1 MGPSNLLKKKVMFI
15 PKKSKFKKQQKG
27 ITPNSISGLN
37 YVNQLAFGS
46 IGLKAVSFCR
56 LNSKQIETIKKIIG
70 KQIKKTG
77 RLVIHAFPNVSISQ
91 KSVENRMGKGKG
103 NVDHWI
109 FKIKPGFIF
118 CEVITDQ
125 IEIAK
130 KALISVIK
138 RMSLKVR
145 IISN

>member
-1 MGPSNLLKKKVMFI
+1 MFI

>member
-1 MGPSNLLKKKVMFI
+1 MFI
-15 PKKSKFKKQQKG
+15 PKRSKFKKQQKG
-27 ITPNSISGLN
+27 IIPNSISGLN
-37 YVNQLAFGS
+37 YVNQLTFGS
-46 IGLKAVSFCR
+46 IGLKAISFCR
-56 LNSKQIETIKKIIG
+56 LNSKQIETIKKIIC

-77 RLVIHAFPNVSISQ
+77 RLVIHGFPNVPISQ

-125 IEIAK
+125 VEIAK
-130 KALISVIK
+130 KALASVIK

-145 IISN
+145 IILN

>member
-1 MGPSNLLKKKVMFI
+1 MFI
-15 PKKSKFKKQQKG
+15 PKRSKFKKQQKG

-118 CEVITDQ
+118 CEIITDQ
-125 IEIAK
+125 VEIAK